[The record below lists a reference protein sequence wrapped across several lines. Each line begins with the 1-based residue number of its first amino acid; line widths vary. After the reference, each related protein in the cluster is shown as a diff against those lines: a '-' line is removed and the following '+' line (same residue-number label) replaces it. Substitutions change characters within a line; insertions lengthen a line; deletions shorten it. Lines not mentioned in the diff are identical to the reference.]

1 MQWLIKFIG
10 WLGRLFN
17 TVRRAVVQVLLFL
30 IYLFGVGLVALVLGI
45 RSLARGRQSSST
57 LQPAGAQ
64 DLSESGL
71 KKMV

>member
-10 WLGRLFN
+10 WLGRSFN
-17 TVRRAVVQVLLFL
+17 AVRRAVVQILLFL
-30 IYLFGVGLVALVLGI
+30 VYLFGVGLVALGI
-45 RSLARGRQSSST
+45 RLRSLTGGSRPSST
-57 LQPAGAQ
+57 LQPAGPQ